1 MTGVKLSIQKR
12 NFTTCLKSI
21 VHHVRDQIT
30 GSQGQP
36 FAQRLP
42 LGWVVIGE
50 ICIGKVHPPKD
61 VNVNKA
67 HILNDG
73 RCTTFPVCH
82 NNINVKDNDDI
93 FIRTPFD
100 NKIGPSVEDRKFV
113 ALMDAEFH
121 KDTDG
126 FWSAPLP
133 FKESK
138 PVMPNNYSQAWKRA
152 LILNTS
158 LKKDHHKRQHFFAF
172 MSKVLA
178 SGAAE
183 VAPSDIPGECWYLP
197 LFGVYNSKK
206 PDQIRG
212 VFDSSAVFQDV
223 SLNSVLMSG
232 PDLTN
237 NLVGILMRFR
247 ENAIAI
253 SGDIQQMF
261 YAFRVHEDHR
271 DYLRFFWYEDNN
283 FEKPLI
289 QYRMKAHV
297 FGNTP
302 SPAVATYGLRKAS
315 SVGDDDVR
323 KFVYNNFY
331 VDDGLTSLATESEAI
346 NLMRKTQATLKNNG
360 NIRLHKIAS
369 NSVNVMKSFPIDD
382 LGSDLKELNHCADIC
397 NLPVQ
402 HSLGMQ
408 WDLNCDMFVFK
419 ISNAETP
426 YTRRGLLST
435 MNRIFDPMG
444 FISPVTISGKIL
456 HRELVSPGC
465 HWDEPLTEEHLRRW
479 RIWIDS
485 LIQST
490 LEFPE

>member
-1 MTGVKLSIQKR
+1 MMEG
-12 NFTTCLKSI
+12 
-21 VHHVRDQIT
+21 
-30 GSQGQP
+30 
-36 FAQRLP
+36 
-42 LGWVVIGE
+42 
-50 ICIGKVHPPKD
+50 
-61 VNVNKA
+61 
-67 HILNDG
+67 
-73 RCTTFPVCH
+73 PVCH
-82 NNINVKDNDDI
+82 NNINVKDNDDDI

-138 PVMPNNYSQAWKRA
+138 PVIPNNYSQAWKRA

-158 LKKDHHKRQHFFAF
+158 LKKDHHKRQHFLAF

-289 QYRMKAHV
+289 QYRMKAHI
-297 FGNTP
+297 FGKTP

-360 NIRLHKIAS
+360 NIRCSILLDSKH
-369 NSVNVMKSFPIDD
+369 
-382 LGSDLKELNHCADIC
+382 
-397 NLPVQ
+397 
-402 HSLGMQ
+402 
-408 WDLNCDMFVFK
+408 
-419 ISNAETP
+419 
-426 YTRRGLLST
+426 TRITHEVLST
-435 MNRIFDPMG
+435 FMAEATAIFNARPLVPVSTDPEGPCVLSPAVLLTQKTVDSNEDFKNLIVSEVYNIQWKFVQSLAEKCWCRWKNEYLQSLQVRRKWKDTRDNIQVGDVVLLKDRDAHRNHWPTGLVERVFPSKDGLVRKLEVRVIKDGQSRIYVRP
-444 FISPVTISGKIL
+444 ISEIIFL
-456 HRELVSPGC
+456 C
-465 HWDEPLTEEHLRRW
+465 HS
-479 RIWIDS
+479 I
-485 LIQST
+485 
-490 LEFPE
+490 